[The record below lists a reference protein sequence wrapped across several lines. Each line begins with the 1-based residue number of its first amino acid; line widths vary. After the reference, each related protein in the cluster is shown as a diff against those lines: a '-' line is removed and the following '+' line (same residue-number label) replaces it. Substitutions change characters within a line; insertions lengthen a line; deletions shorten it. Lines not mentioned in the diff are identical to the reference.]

1 VPEVRVIN
9 DKGEQLGV
17 LSTFEAIRLAEE
29 AGLDLV
35 EVSPKA
41 MPPVCRI
48 MDFGKYKYE
57 QKKKAAESRKH
68 QSHVVVKEVKFRP
81 KTEDHDY
88 QFKVRHIT
96 RFLQEGN
103 KAKVTVA
110 FRGREITH
118 AELGRAILDKIVKDV
133 EQVGVVEQFPRL
145 EGRHMIM
152 ILTPRVGKVHTAS
165 PPAAAAS
172 AQQPRS
178 TGPAGGG
185 AGGSGPR
192 LR

>member
-1 VPEVRVIN
+1 M
-9 DKGEQLGV
+9 GV
-17 LSTFEAIRLAEE
+17 LSIGQAVAAAEE

-41 MPPVCRI
+41 IPPVCRI

-57 QKKKAAESRKH
+57 IKKKAAESRKN

-81 KTEDHDY
+81 KTEEHDY

-118 AELGRAILDKIVKDV
+118 SEIGRALIDRITKDV
-133 EQVGVVEQFPRL
+133 EQVGMVEQPGRL

-152 ILTPRVGKVHTAS
+152 ILAPRTGKIHTSTPSA
-165 PPAAAAS
+165 PPAAS
-172 AQQPRS
+172 PTPRPS
-178 TGPAGGG
+178 GPA
-185 AGGSGPR
+185 AGPSRG
-192 LR
+192 

>member
-1 VPEVRVIN
+1 VRVIN
-9 DKGEQLGV
+9 ENGDQLGV
-17 LSTFEAIRLAEE
+17 LSTHEALRLAEE

-41 MPPVCRI
+41 VPPVCRI

-81 KTEDHDY
+81 KTEEHDY
-88 QFKVRHIT
+88 QFKVRHIQ

-118 AELGRAILDKIVKDV
+118 SELGRAILDKIVKDV
-133 EQVGVVEQFPRL
+133 EQVGVVEQLPRL

-152 ILTPRVGKVHTAS
+152 ILTPRVGKIHSGAPAS
-165 PPAAAAS
+165 TPVAPAPRPPAAPAVH
-172 AQQPRS
+172 R
-178 TGPAGGG
+178 GPTGGG
-185 AGGSGPR
+185 PGGPPR
-192 LR
+192 